1 MSQDVGK
8 LRCRIAQVALY
19 IDFASFYD
27 FDILFWNCSDS
38 VLFRTVPTVWH
49 FLFFI
54 IWLLLVLE
62 MIEDKWI
69 EECFLNLP
77 GGATC
82 GGCWYCWYSA
92 VGHCCAC
99 WCWGHCC
106 VGHCWVCC
114 HCAACCCKSVNFFCS
129 SVDIGFNSC

>member
-1 MSQDVGK
+1 MSENSGVGLHK
-8 LRCRIAQVALY
+8 LHCISILPLSM
-19 IDFASFYD
+19 ILIFY
-27 FDILFWNCSDS
+27 FGTVPTVCY
-38 VLFRTVPTVWH
+38 FRTVPTVWH